1 MLRIAGTRK
10 ARISNRLAV
19 FAALLLAITSL
30 SGISNADLFRS
41 SADEQYVGNA
51 ISEASKDRASS
62 GTHATAKKNKGFKV
76 SLFLLRNR

>member
-1 MLRIAGTRK
+1 MLRIAGNRK

-30 SGISNADLFRS
+30 SGISNADLFTQGS
-41 SADEQYVGNA
+41 DGQYASTAV
-51 ISEASKDRASS
+51 SEIRKDRVSS
-62 GTHATAKKNKGFKV
+62 GAETTVKKNKGFKV